1 MPITEMTRNE
11 VRKLRD
17 RVTETLSRQIADL
30 NVTVGNARY
39 TRKDVTFKVTL
50 ALQGHDP
57 YEEEF
62 KQFAGAYG
70 LSPDDFGR
78 RVTLSGR
85 TYEICGVSPRS
96 SKYPILAKRVGTDF
110 TYKFTTAQILRA
122 MEKTNA

>member
-1 MPITEMTRNE
+1 MPITEMTRDE

-17 RVTETLSRQIADL
+17 LVTRILNANIPDL
-30 NVTVGNARY
+30 NVEVGNARY
-39 TRKDVTFKVTL
+39 TRKDVTFKVTF

-62 KQFAGAYG
+62 RQFAGAYG

-78 RVTLSGR
+78 RLTISGR

-96 SKYPILAKRVGTDF
+96 PKYPILAKRVGTDS
-110 TYKFTTAQILRA
+110 TYKFTTAQVLRA